1 MSLLQYFV
9 TLRTSLLHQ
18 FYIYF
23 MLPYK
28 DIFLDFDDTL
38 YDTRGNATLALEEL
52 YDAFH
57 LEEVFDSKRFFTE
70 HYWEINENLWAQY
83 SLGEITR
90 DYLIIERFRRPLAL
104 GHGANLSHEFCLG
117 LGDAFLEFNCAK
129 TGVVEGAHD
138 LLDYLKSRGYRLHIC
153 SNGFTEVQ
161 YRKLDM
167 VGMSDYFDTI
177 VLSEQAGVNKPSPKF
192 FEFAFSQSKAV
203 ATSTIMIGD
212 NFSTDILGAMGAGLD
227 TIYFNSNKL
236 PLTSGAQKKQTEYT
250 PTYIVNSLSEIR
262 NIL

>member
-9 TLRTSLLHQ
+9 TLRTSLVHQ
-18 FYIYF
+18 FHIYF

-104 GHGANLSHEFCLG
+104 GHGANLSDEFCLE

-167 VGMSDYFDTI
+167 VGMTDYFDTI

-203 ATSTIMIGD
+203 PTSTIMIGD
-212 NFSTDILGAMGAGLD
+212 NLNTDIQGAMGVGLD
-227 TIYFNSNKL
+227 TIYFNRYHQPL
-236 PLTSGAQKKQTEYT
+236 PCSSSASPTVPRPTFTVYALDEVKQ
-250 PTYIVNSLSEIR
+250 
-262 NIL
+262 IL

>member
-1 MSLLQYFV
+1 
-9 TLRTSLLHQ
+9 
-18 FYIYF
+18 

-57 LEEVFDSKRFFTE
+57 LEKVFDSKRFFTE
-70 HYWEINENLWAQY
+70 HYWEINESLWAQY

-90 DYLIIERFRRPLAL
+90 DFLIIERFRRPLAL
-104 GHGANLSHEFCLG
+104 GNGANLSDEFCLQ
-117 LGDAFLEFNCAK
+117 LGDVFLEFNCTK

-192 FEFAFSQSKAV
+192 FDFAFSQSKAV
-203 ATSTIMIGD
+203 PTSTIMIGD
-212 NFSTDILGAMGAGLD
+212 NLNTDIQGAMGVGLD
-227 TIYFNSNKL
+227 TVYFNRYHQPL
-236 PLTSGAQKKQTEYT
+236 PCSSSASPTVPRPTFTVYALDEVKQ
-250 PTYIVNSLSEIR
+250 
-262 NIL
+262 IL

>member
-1 MSLLQYFV
+1 
-9 TLRTSLLHQ
+9 
-18 FYIYF
+18 

-90 DYLIIERFRRPLAL
+90 DFLIIERFRRPLAL
-104 GHGANLSHEFCLG
+104 GHGANLSDEFCLE